1 MPITRHDPKQ
11 PRRGFYDQRF
21 SIRQVRQLE
30 EMSDDLEGEI
40 HILRQQVLILLGQIE
55 GLSYYT
61 DIDLN
66 KLAMI
71 NRLVNTIARLVQRN
85 KQSGDGQGDLQTLLD
100 DLMGEAE
107 PWEVA

>member
-1 MPITRHDPKQ
+1 MPITRYDPKQ

-30 EMSDDLEGEI
+30 EMSADLEGEI
-40 HILRQQVLILLGQIE
+40 HILRQQILILLGQIE

-71 NRLVNTIARLVQRN
+71 NRLVNTIVRLVRQG
-85 KQSGDGQGDLQTLLD
+85 KGPHDGQADLDTLLD
-100 DLMGEAE
+100 DLLSESE
-107 PWEVA
+107 PWEGA

>member
-1 MPITRHDPKQ
+1 MPITRYDPKQ

-30 EMSDDLEGEI
+30 EMSEDLEGEI
-40 HILRQQVLILLGQIE
+40 HIMRQQVLILLGQIE

-66 KLAMI
+66 KLAII
-71 NRLVNTIARLVQRN
+71 NRLVNTIARLIQRSR
-85 KQSGDGQGDLQTLLD
+85 QPRDGQEDLNALLD
-100 DLMGEAE
+100 DLMDESE
-107 PWEVA
+107 PWEGA

>member
-1 MPITRHDPKQ
+1 MPITRYDPKH

-30 EMSDDLEGEI
+30 EMSDSLEGEI

-55 GLSYYT
+55 SLSYYT

-71 NRLVNTIARLVQRN
+71 NRLVNTIARLVQR
-85 KQSGDGQGDLQTLLD
+85 KRQSRDGQADLETLLGDL
-100 DLMGEAE
+100 MSESE
-107 PWEVA
+107 PWEGA

>member
-1 MPITRHDPKQ
+1 MPITRYDPKQ

-30 EMSDDLEGEI
+30 EISNDLEGEI
-40 HILRQQVLILLGQIE
+40 HILRQQVLVLLGQIE

-66 KLAMI
+66 KLSMI

-85 KQSGDGQGDLQTLLD
+85 QQSRDGQGDLEALLD
-100 DLMGEAE
+100 DLLDESE
-107 PWEVA
+107 PWEGE

>member
-1 MPITRHDPKQ
+1 MPITRYDPKQ

-30 EMSDDLEGEI
+30 EISNDLEGEI
-40 HILRQQVLILLGQIE
+40 HILRQQVLVLLGQIE

-66 KLAMI
+66 KLSMI

-85 KQSGDGQGDLQTLLD
+85 QQSRDSQGDLEALLD
-100 DLMGEAE
+100 DLLDESE
-107 PWEVA
+107 PWEGE